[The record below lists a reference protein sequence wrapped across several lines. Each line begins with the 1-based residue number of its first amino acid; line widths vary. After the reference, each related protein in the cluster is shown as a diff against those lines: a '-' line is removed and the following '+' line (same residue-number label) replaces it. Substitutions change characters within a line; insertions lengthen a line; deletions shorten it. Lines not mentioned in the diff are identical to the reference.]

1 LNKENLKTIVN
12 SIFTDTLMI
21 FLALLVIPLIL
32 VQFFELTPLQLSIVV
47 CADLVIYGMF
57 FLEFVMKVLV
67 AENRID
73 YIKSNKLASAISL
86 IIIVSPLF
94 EFASIFF
101 EAAPLLRLFRISR
114 IMRLGGIVGKT
125 RTQWRKVNYKSYA
138 IVVFIISA
146 GFTLSFF
153 KIQIFGP
160 LPSED
165 EPWIAAFIQVIGI
178 IYAILAAFMI
188 VNAWTEVNS
197 LDDTIRKETISL
209 RNIYFL
215 GLQFHD
221 ENVLNDL
228 KQSILNY
235 ITSIIDAYW
244 EESIEIDETDK
255 KFIEISKSIEEFKLN
270 TGKKYILLNNIHE
283 EFRSASTQRATV
295 LSFIAAKTP
304 RVLWLFIIF
313 LSFVM
318 VFNFII
324 IDYANQWIATLI
336 ITLVSI
342 AIAFVLVLIYD
353 MDYPFKGGFWA
364 MTPEHYLNLQKSIQ
378 GLC

>member
-1 LNKENLKTIVN
+1 LNKENLKTVVN

-32 VQFFELTPLQLSIVV
+32 VQFFELTPLQLSIVE
-47 CADLVIYGMF
+47 CADWVIYGMF

-94 EFASIFF
+94 EFVSVFF

-353 MDYPFKGGFWA
+353 MYYPFKGGFWA

>member
-1 LNKENLKTIVN
+1 
-12 SIFTDTLMI
+12 MI